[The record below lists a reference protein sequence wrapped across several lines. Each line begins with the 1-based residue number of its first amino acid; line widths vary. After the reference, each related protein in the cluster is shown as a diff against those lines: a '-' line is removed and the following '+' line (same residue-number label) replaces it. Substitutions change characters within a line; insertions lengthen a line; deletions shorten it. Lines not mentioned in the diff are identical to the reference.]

1 MKRILF
7 GTILICAVSLANAQS
22 TTFKPFRADFG
33 LGYAI
38 PSGAGSKG
46 GVAVSF
52 EPKYNVSDNLALGVR
67 FEAAITVRG
76 AIDKDGNTVS
86 GSAKANGSYLLT
98 GDYYIN
104 NNNFRPFVGLG
115 AGIYNI
121 ASVTVSSDSTN
132 TNETLVGGTKFGFAP
147 RAGFELGHFRMAIE
161 YNVAGKIA
169 EINNNY
175 LAIKIGF
182 FIGGG
187 RIKK

>member
-22 TTFKPFRADFG
+22 TSFKPFRADFG
-33 LGYAI
+33 IGYAI
-38 PSGAGSKG
+38 PSGTGSKG

-52 EPKYNVSDNLALGVR
+52 EPKYNVNDNLALGVR

-86 GSAKANGSYLLT
+86 GSAKANASYLLT

-104 NNNFRPFVGLG
+104 NSNFRPFVGLG
-115 AGIYNI
+115 AGMYSI
-121 ASVTVSSDSTN
+121 AAVSVSVDST
-132 TNETLVGGTKFGFAP
+132 TTETVAGGTKFGFAP
-147 RAGFELGHFRMAIE
+147 RAGFEAGHFRMAVE
-161 YNVAGKIA
+161 YNVAGKMANIS
-169 EINNNY
+169 NNY
-175 LAIKIGF
+175 LAVKIGF